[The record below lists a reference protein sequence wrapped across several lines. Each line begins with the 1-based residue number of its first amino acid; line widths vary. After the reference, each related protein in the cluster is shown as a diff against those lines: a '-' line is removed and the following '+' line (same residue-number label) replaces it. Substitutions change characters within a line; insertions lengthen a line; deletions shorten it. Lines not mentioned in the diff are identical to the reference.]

1 MASSIVEH
9 RIRLVLRTLCAAQQ
23 GTAQHSLVQH
33 HVASHFRIAPNNL
46 VYCMAFHYGIVHYA
60 STAGRNSVMY
70 SIAPCGLAQ
79 CISLVHHGVLG
90 WRCAGLFIIAVV
102 EQCLGLWHIRL

>member
-9 RIRLVLRTLCAAQQ
+9 RIRLVLRTLRAAQQ

-79 CISLVHHGVLG
+79 CISLVHHGVLQSNVPQPKALLNN
-90 WRCAGLFIIAVV
+90 RNDKQTSAAPT
-102 EQCLGLWHIRL
+102 